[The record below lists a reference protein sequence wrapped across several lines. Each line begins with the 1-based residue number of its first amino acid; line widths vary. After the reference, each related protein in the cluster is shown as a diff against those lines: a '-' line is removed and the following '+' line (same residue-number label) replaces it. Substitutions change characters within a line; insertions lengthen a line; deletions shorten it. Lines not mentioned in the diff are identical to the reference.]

1 MKLSFD
7 NYATI
12 AKVGLVVIVV
22 AYAWK
27 RGAGGIVGDIG
38 DKLAS
43 VVMDFSSQAGSA
55 AVRGVEA
62 VVAVPLDVFGVS
74 PSKTPAGNDKWLKT
88 VPWSNTDNPVSDNDS
103 GMNFGLF

>member
-7 NYATI
+7 NCTTI
-12 AKVGLVVIVV
+12 AKVGLVVLVA

-62 VVAVPLDVFGVS
+62 VVAVPLDVFGVV
-74 PSKTPAGNDKWLKT
+74 PAKTPAGNDKWVKT
-88 VPWSNTDNPVSDNDS
+88 TPWSNPDNPVADNDS
-103 GMNFGLF
+103 GINFGLF